1 MFESARCKRIAYL
14 DGWRGLAIVSVLV
27 GHFGGKF
34 AAGGFGVELFF
45 VLSGRL
51 MADILFVQKTP
62 LPTFFLRRFSRIYP
76 ALLTFVIIMLLAGL
90 ASLTDAAAALSFTIN
105 YTSAFHLLDEGSLSH
120 IWSVCVEEHCY
131 VLLAGIA
138 VLAARNQRWTMAI
151 CISVALVAMLNGAR
165 LYLSGETGIHAL
177 YWRTDVRLAPV
188 FLSAGLFLLL
198 RARPV
203 HASLPLV
210 AAGLSVPLFYFASNP
225 LLQYTVPT
233 ILLAFAVNT
242 IDQAP
247 RWARNGF
254 SLKPLTQVGAWSYSI
269 YIWQQPFYL
278 AYRGDPKVLPAAI
291 VCALLSFYLIEGP
304 ARRAINDRIRIAG
317 QRLRRRPSLP
327 LVRSSLE
334 ADAG

>member
-1 MFESARCKRIAYL
+1 
-14 DGWRGLAIVSVLV
+14 
-27 GHFGGKF
+27 
-34 AAGGFGVELFF
+34 
-45 VLSGRL
+45 
-51 MADILFVQKTP
+51 MAEILFVQNTS
-62 LPTFFLRRFSRIYP
+62 LPAFFVRRFSRIYP
-76 ALLTFVIIMLLAGL
+76 ALLTFVIMMLLVGL
-90 ASLTDAAAALSFTIN
+90 ASITNAAATLSFTIN

-138 VLAARNQRWTMAI
+138 VLAARKHRATMAI
-151 CISVALVAMLNGAR
+151 CISIALLAMLNGAR
-165 LYLSGETGIHAL
+165 LYVSGATGIHEL

-198 RARPV
+198 RAKQV

-210 AAGLSVPLFYFASNP
+210 AAGLSAPLFYFAPNP

-247 RWARNGF
+247 GWVRKGL
-254 SLKPLTQVGAWSYSI
+254 SLKPLTQVGAWSYSL

-278 AYRGDPKVLPAAI
+278 AYRGDPRVLPAAI
-291 VCALLSFYLIEGP
+291 ACALLSFYLIESP

-317 QRLRRRPSLP
+317 QRDRRCSSLP
-327 LVRSSLE
+327 PVGGRLE